1 MFFYFCRKRRQELG
15 GCDGKWGIF
24 AMGIPGRVGYQC
36 SNFYRKLIERRE
48 VQDPNYALDEAGKVR
63 YLKVKVSA
71 DMLLLFF
78 FNFFLSLFVF
88 YVFCYLH
95 TLHVPCT
102 FVFLFF
108 SLFFL
113 RLPSSSFSFIL
124 QGKGKQRTVVH
135 KNSTTDPLGG
145 VNALQ
150 RGSSPSKYIAVPA
163 PRPKVVKATVRMC
176 VCVCYWYM

>member
-1 MFFYFCRKRRQELG
+1 LFFYFCRKRRQELG

-78 FNFFLSLFVF
+78 LNFFLSLFVF
-88 YVFCYLH
+88 YVFFLLLLTHSSCALH
-95 TLHVPCT
+95 FC
-102 FVFLFF
+102 FLILL
-108 SLFFL
+108 SL
-113 RLPSSSFSFIL
+113 LPSSSFVFLLFYSS
-124 QGKGKQRTVVH
+124 GKRKTTNSRT
-135 KNSTTDPLGG
+135 
-145 VNALQ
+145 
-150 RGSSPSKYIAVPA
+150 
-163 PRPKVVKATVRMC
+163 
-176 VCVCYWYM
+176 

>member
-78 FNFFLSLFVF
+78 FKLFSFFVCF
-88 YVFCYLH
+88 
-95 TLHVPCT
+95 
-102 FVFLFF
+102 FVFLLLLTHSSCALHFCF
-108 SLFFL
+108 LILLSL
-113 RLPSSSFSFIL
+113 LPSSSFVFLLFYSS
-124 QGKGKQRTVVH
+124 GKRKTTNSRT
-135 KNSTTDPLGG
+135 
-145 VNALQ
+145 
-150 RGSSPSKYIAVPA
+150 
-163 PRPKVVKATVRMC
+163 
-176 VCVCYWYM
+176 